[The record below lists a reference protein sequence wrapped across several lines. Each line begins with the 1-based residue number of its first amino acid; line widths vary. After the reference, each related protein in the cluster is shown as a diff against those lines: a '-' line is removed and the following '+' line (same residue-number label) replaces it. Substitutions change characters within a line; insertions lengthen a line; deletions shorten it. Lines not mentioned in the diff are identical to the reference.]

1 MRDPEKSD
9 NPVLRLVAQQ
19 RRARG
24 DYLNDLRWAYGALHT
39 AVLKAER
46 GIKRHERLE
55 RYRRRP

>member
-9 NPVLRLVAQQ
+9 NTMLRLVAQQ
-19 RRARG
+19 RRARK
-24 DYLNDLRWAYGALHT
+24 DYLNDLRWAYGALHK

-46 GIKRHERLE
+46 EMKRDEHLE